1 MLFDRCDPAQR
12 ARHHSHFRL
21 IHTHVELADEGHD
34 GVLLRLGRL
43 ELPDLVALALCGLD
57 KDEWNKGVG
66 GRMDRQHH
74 RPPTLQLWPSFE
86 RLGRAYLDG
95 RVELLLGRH
104 ACLCACGGVRR
115 AFASSSETLGYRS
128 RLCAACSVGGSGG
141 SWEPLMSRSIF
152 DQPAR
157 LVPWFCAL
165 VKTKT
170 RRTPATAAS
179 SIRASERLWRR
190 EAFVARSEPP
200 RLLLLLLLGN
210 GRWQRPR
217 NGCPYQTHPTIKPPS
232 SIASLSKARVLPCE
246 DPIPE
251 PGGSLISFRKSLS
264 EASLV

>member
-1 MLFDRCDPAQR
+1 
-12 ARHHSHFRL
+12 
-21 IHTHVELADEGHD
+21 
-34 GVLLRLGRL
+34 
-43 ELPDLVALALCGLD
+43 
-57 KDEWNKGVG
+57 
-66 GRMDRQHH
+66 MDRQHH

-86 RLGRAYLDG
+86 RLGRAYLDS

-141 SWEPLMSRSIF
+141 SWEPLMSQSIF

-200 RLLLLLLLGN
+200 PLATAPKRMPISNAPHDQATVVDRISVKSPCFALRGPDPRAGWAFNFLPKKPIGGVARLNKSDDGN
-210 GRWQRPR
+210 
-217 NGCPYQTHPTIKPPS
+217 NTPPS
-232 SIASLSKARVLPCE
+232 SSSSSHDMTTHRIALPVLFPLLPHKLCQCSIGIAKALRA
-246 DPIPE
+246 
-251 PGGSLISFRKSLS
+251 ISRKQNTHKTK
-264 EASLV
+264 